1 MSQGIDLTLP
11 PELDRRKKPD
21 LEAARE
27 ASRIHGRLLADVHI
41 AGYNFERAMGEFI
54 WLLSEERW
62 KEVGFETKT
71 AFVNSIDFSH
81 LRVSVDQR
89 KEVAKLLTD
98 EGVSQRATARM
109 LGVDETTVRRDLGT
123 KTAAKAAKGT
133 TDAAE
138 TNPLPSLN
146 AANAAAWFQDNA
158 DPSKLARLREKG
170 AKKRDARLALHA
182 SSAERNAALPVTERK
197 YAAILAD
204 PPWQFKVWG
213 ELGKTNSAEITPTL
227 DLAEIK
233 KLPVADLAAEHCC
246 LFLWVTMPMLPQT
259 LEVIEAWGFTYK
271 TCAFTWVK
279 QNRGGPGFF
288 TGQGYWTLANPELC
302 LLATKGEPMRLGTD
316 VHQLVVAP
324 VAVHSRK
331 PDEVAARIERLV
343 AGPYLELFA
352 RRPRDGWDAWGNQA

>member
-1 MSQGIDLTLP
+1 MRGWRFT
-11 PELDRRKKPD
+11 R
-21 LEAARE
+21 
-27 ASRIHGRLLADVHI
+27 
-41 AGYNFERAMGEFI
+41 
-54 WLLSEERW
+54 
-62 KEVGFETKT
+62 
-71 AFVNSIDFSH
+71 
-81 LRVSVDQR
+81 
-89 KEVAKLLTD
+89 
-98 EGVSQRATARM
+98 
-109 LGVDETTVRRDLGT
+109 
-123 KTAAKAAKGT
+123 
-133 TDAAE
+133 
-138 TNPLPSLN
+138 SL
-146 AANAAAWFQDNA
+146 
-158 DPSKLARLREKG
+158 
-170 AKKRDARLALHA
+170 
-182 SSAERNAALPVTERK
+182 AERNAALPVTQRK

-204 PPWQFKVWG
+204 PPWQFKVWD
-213 ELGKTNSAEITPTL
+213 ELGKTNSAENHYPTL

-279 QNRGGPGFF
+279 QNRGGQGFF

-302 LLATKGEPMRLGTD
+302 LLATKGEPLRLSTD

-352 RRPRDGWDAWGNQA
+352 RRPRDGWAAWGNQA